1 MPKLKTKREKRLQKI
16 ALSIA
21 GHAARGVG
29 EGSRSSRMTAVVE
42 QQLVSETVQH
52 VTDELGSEYFPTPK
66 KGRNIGELPQSSEE
80 EHKVPP
86 NCLFLQ
92 RFSHRDAF
100 TRVPITQR
108 HDIQRDQP
116 LDVITLWVRSINY

>member
-1 MPKLKTKREKRLQKI
+1 MPKLKIKREKRLQKI
-16 ALSIA
+16 ALSVA
-21 GHAARGVG
+21 GHAARGLG

-52 VTDELGSEYFPTPK
+52 VTDESGSEYFPTPK
-66 KGRNIGELPQSSEE
+66 KGRKIVELPQSSEE
-80 EHKVPP
+80 EHEVPP

-92 RFSHRDAF
+92 RFSHRAAF

-108 HDIQRDQP
+108 HDNRRDQP
-116 LDVITLWVRSINY
+116 LDIITVGAKY

>member
-1 MPKLKTKREKRLQKI
+1 MPKLKIKREKQLQKI
-16 ALSIA
+16 ALSVA
-21 GHAARGVG
+21 GHAARGLG

-52 VTDELGSEYFPTPK
+52 VTDESGSEYFPTPK
-66 KGRNIGELPQSSEE
+66 KGRKIVELPQSSEE
-80 EHKVPP
+80 EHEVPP

-92 RFSHRDAF
+92 RFSHRTAF

-108 HDIQRDQP
+108 HDNRRDQP
-116 LDVITLWVRSINY
+116 LDIITVGAKY